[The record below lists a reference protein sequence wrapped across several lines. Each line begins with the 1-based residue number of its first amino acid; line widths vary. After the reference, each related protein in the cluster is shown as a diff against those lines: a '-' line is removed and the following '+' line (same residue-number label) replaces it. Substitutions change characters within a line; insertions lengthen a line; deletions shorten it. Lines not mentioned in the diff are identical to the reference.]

1 MDFEQ
6 KSLMQEHSIHR
17 QKRLPIFP
25 SLAGMSQANFSL
37 AGKNLIIPG
46 QGEFGL
52 WHPGWGRENR

>member
-6 KSLMQEHSIHR
+6 KSLMQEHSIHC
-17 QKRLPIFP
+17 QKKVTDFP
-25 SLAGMSQANFSL
+25 VPSRGMSQANLSL

-52 WHPGWGRENR
+52 